1 MLVARKKQVK
11 VKLARDPAR
20 KVFSAVG
27 QHRARV
33 QILFKAAV
41 IDTHAYVTYRAQTGT
56 GSTRGVKSLGDAQLF
71 QILGLLPDVYIIGDN
86 ACDADAQAVF
96 QRVDSLRKQ
105 RQRAAQILYIG
116 AQAHAVHGAQICAQ
130 RVIAEVEIVVAKC
143 EIITAHGIEGFGH
156 RMMGKF
162 VRVRQIILHQRR
174 ALQRVSAVQHQRV
187 SVLVDLCGQVQQA
200 GAFAASGGVVDR
212 EDMPVRIGR
221 INNFKSTFH
230 VQPLA
235 NFMRI
240 FVESHSTASTKTISP
255 ARMAPAS
262 LQR

>member
-1 MLVARKKQVK
+1 MQAAFRPGRSGIVDQPPLSAQQHH
-11 VKLARDPAR
+11 
-20 KVFSAVG
+20 AVG
-27 QHRARV
+27 RV
-33 QILFKAAV
+33 QPPAQQLAEAVPADLRQQIAPGRAANGG
-41 IDTHAYVTYRAQTGT
+41 HAPRLAEKDGVLPVGHAQNAPIRIEG
-56 GSTRGVKSLGDAQLF
+56 RVL
-71 QILGLLPDVYIIGDN
+71 LLP
-86 ACDADAQAVF
+86 AQ
-96 QRVDSLRKQ
+96 
-105 RQRAAQILYIG
+105 G

-174 ALQRVSAVQHQRV
+174 TLQRVSAVQHQRV

-200 GAFAASGGVVDR
+200 GAFAASGGVVDG
-212 EDMPVRIGR
+212 EDMSVRIGR

-240 FVESHSTASTKTISP
+240 FVESHSMASTKTISP